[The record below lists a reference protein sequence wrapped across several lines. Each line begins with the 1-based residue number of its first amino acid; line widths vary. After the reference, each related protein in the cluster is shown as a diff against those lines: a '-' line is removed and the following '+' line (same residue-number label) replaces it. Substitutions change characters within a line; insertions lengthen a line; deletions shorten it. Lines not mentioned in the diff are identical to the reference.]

1 MQRVAIARSIV
12 NEPDIIL
19 ADEPTGALDS
29 VSGVQVMEL
38 LKEISS
44 ERLVIMVTHNE
55 QLAREYATRIIDLK
69 DGIVTSDS
77 NPSELP
83 EADGIPAETI
93 EEGAVSEKAA
103 PMRAAFLRFL
113 LLFELSRRR
122 FGSRSFCGNFRCA
135 GVGLGFRVRSRNGR
149 IQYSLNFFD
158 GVFVWKQNR
167 LFRKEYRSEYR

>member
-69 DGIVTSDS
+69 DGIVASDS

-103 PMRAAFLRFL
+103 PMRAAFFSL
-113 LLFELSRRR
+113 LIIIR
-122 FGSRSFCGNFRCA
+122 A
-135 GVGLGFRVRSRNGR
+135 
-149 IQYSLNFFD
+149 
-158 GVFVWKQNR
+158 
-167 LFRKEYRSEYR
+167 

>member
-103 PMRAAFLRFL
+103 PTRAAFFT
-113 LLFELSRRR
+113 LFIIIR
-122 FGSRSFCGNFRCA
+122 A
-135 GVGLGFRVRSRNGR
+135 
-149 IQYSLNFFD
+149 
-158 GVFVWKQNR
+158 
-167 LFRKEYRSEYR
+167 

>member
-55 QLAREYATRIIDLK
+55 QLAREYAIRIIDLK
-69 DGIVTSDS
+69 DGIVRATPILQ
-77 NPSELP
+77 NFPKRTVYLPKPSKRAR
-83 EADGIPAETI
+83 EAKKP
-93 EEGAVSEKAA
+93 
-103 PMRAAFLRFL
+103 PR
-113 LLFELSRRR
+113 
-122 FGSRSFCGNFRCA
+122 
-135 GVGLGFRVRSRNGR
+135 
-149 IQYSLNFFD
+149 
-158 GVFVWKQNR
+158 
-167 LFRKEYRSEYR
+167 

>member
-44 ERLVIMVTHNE
+44 ERPVIMVTHNE

-77 NPSELP
+77 DPSELP

-93 EEGAVSEKAA
+93 EEGAGSEKAA
-103 PMRAAFLRFL
+103 PMRAAFFT
-113 LLFELSRRR
+113 
-122 FGSRSFCGNFRCA
+122 
-135 GVGLGFRVRSRNGR
+135 
-149 IQYSLNFFD
+149 FFIII
-158 GVFVWKQNR
+158 R
-167 LFRKEYRSEYR
+167 A